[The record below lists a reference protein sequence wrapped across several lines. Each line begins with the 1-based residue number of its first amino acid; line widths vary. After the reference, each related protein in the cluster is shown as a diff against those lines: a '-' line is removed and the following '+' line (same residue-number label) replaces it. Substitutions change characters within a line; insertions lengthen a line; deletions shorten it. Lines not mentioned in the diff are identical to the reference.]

1 MAPTTRQTFPL
12 SIGRGLD
19 RATGLVAQSPA
30 SPTDARNVWARDAKM
45 ALRPG
50 MIGTGFPSLAWG
62 TDILCAIGVQATL
75 EVLFAV
81 FDRPT
86 RVIRI
91 YRLDTLSGVLQAASS
106 PPNGVWG
113 TVLGTDFPIVNAA
126 ESNGLVFFA
135 HDEADITTR
144 LPTIYYTPNFATP
157 STPGTLT
164 TLMADL
170 NSDGVSAPVYF
181 RSVYAYLV
189 YMWGWGYG
197 TENVDE
203 VDAPNSLRFSDP
215 GDPTTYSPQNYFL
228 AGVKRDPIL
237 TVVPTCAQ
245 VNTVSGVS
253 SNSVLAVLKDN
264 SAYRVVGTDPD
275 TFGIEV
281 LDPDYGVIS
290 SRMAISVGST
300 AYAWASDGPR
310 NINPTGTVP
319 IGQPLELVSPLP
331 ADFPTLGP
339 SRDAFATFDPSRYLV
354 EFLFPDLQNA
364 TVPVPEFAL
373 SLWNPQDPRWTL
385 FTREQPVTC
394 GGFLLFRD
402 VGTGAVPPN
411 GFASAVAAEDDGL
424 APNAMFRSVRVS
436 WINNDADG
444 DELVQLFAKP
454 AGGSWAVVSTFAIVP
469 GDQTQSWDT
478 ALPLEDYNLAL
489 RYIRGDAPAVG
500 FESSDPDDWTS
511 PNAAGAKT
519 TVETTSEAV
528 AWTGGAFVDSVTPI
542 NLTWASAQVGA
553 PYLLEKSND
562 GGATYTTVASDLLAN
577 NYSYAIVPA
586 ELGTTVKFRLTA
598 QRDAVAGPSAGT
610 MDVPMFISVAQV
622 TGLVGTFD
630 PTTGL
635 VALSWNAASG
645 ALTYLIEKSDNGG
658 TSWSS
663 VATIGP
669 TNYTYTPTSPP
680 SEINTTVDFR
690 VSGING
696 AVTGLA
702 SAPVAV
708 PLTVT
713 ITPFVLDAVAQLG
726 SGAWSFTYTFHGSSG
741 PIGSMQF
748 FAQSSSGGGAVEEPV
763 RSSPWN
769 VNFVVGP
776 LTPGTLV
783 TAWIRAIWSVDHT
796 VAVDSNHVTFVS
808 S

>member
-62 TDILCAIGVQATL
+62 TDILCEIGVQATL

-91 YRLDTLSGVLQAASS
+91 YRLNTLTGVLQAASA
-106 PPNGVWG
+106 PVNGVWG
-113 TVLGTDFPIVNAA
+113 TVLATDFPIVNAA

-144 LPTIYYTPNFATP
+144 LPTIYYTPNFVTP
-157 STPGTLT
+157 TTPGTLT

-170 NSDGVSAPVYF
+170 NSDGMSAPVYF
-181 RSVYAYLV
+181 RGVLAYLV
-189 YMWGWGYG
+189 YMFGWGYG

-237 TVVPTCAQ
+237 TCIPTGAQ
-245 VNTVSGVS
+245 VNTVSGVAN
-253 SNSVLAVLKDN
+253 NSVLAVLKDN
-264 SAYRVVGTDPD
+264 SAYRIVGTDPD

-281 LDPDYGVIS
+281 LDSEYGVIS
-290 SRMAISVGST
+290 SRMAVSVGST
-300 AYAWASDGPR
+300 AYCWASDGPR
-310 NINPTGTVP
+310 NVSPTGTTP

-339 SRDAFATFDPSRYLV
+339 SRDAFAAYDPSRYLV
-354 EFLFPDLQNA
+354 EFLFPNLDA
-364 TVPVPEFAL
+364 ASVPVPSFAL

-385 FTREQPVTC
+385 FERQQPVTC
-394 GGFLLFRD
+394 FGFLLFRD

-411 GFASAVAAEDDGL
+411 GFASAVAAEDAGL
-424 APNAMFRSVRVS
+424 APNALFRSVRVS
-436 WINNDADG
+436 WNNNDADG

-454 AGGSWAVVSTFAIVP
+454 SGGSWAVVSTFAIVP

-478 ALPLEDYNLAL
+478 ALPLTDYAIAL

-553 PYLLEKSND
+553 PYLLEKD
-562 GGATYTTVASDLLAN
+562 AGAGFVTVAADLLAN
-577 NYSYAIVPA
+577 NYSYAIVPT
-586 ELGTTVKFRLTA
+586 ELGTTVTFRLTA
-598 QRDAVAGPSAGT
+598 QRGAVVGPSAGT
-610 MDVPMFISVAQV
+610 KAVPMFISVDQV

-630 PTTGL
+630 PSAGL
-635 VALSWNAASG
+635 VSLSWNAATG
-645 ALTYLIEKSDNGG
+645 ALTYLVEKSNNGG
-658 TSWSS
+658 TSWSP

-713 ITPFVLDAVAQLG
+713 ITPFVLDAIGQHTPGIWFFDYA
-726 SGAWSFTYTFHGSSG
+726 FHGSSG

-748 FAQSSSGGGAVEEPV
+748 CAGPSTVSFFGVEEPV
-763 RSSPWN
+763 RSSPWL
-769 VNFVVGP
+769 VNFAQGA
-776 LTPGTLV
+776 LTPGTHLV
-783 TAWIRAIWSVDHT
+783 GFIRAIWSVDHT
-796 VAVDSNHVTFVS
+796 VFVDSNVIPFVS